1 MPEVTAAGVTAKIG
15 HATTLPGQKRV
26 SVPRSVQVAHAEPR
40 IPTYNKS
47 PFMTEALGGN
57 AADPDWDP
65 AGEYPSFPHITTES
79 HEGFWKPWSV
89 CHSAPDWVMEQTI
102 DKESILKK
110 KQREK
115 RDKKPVQYFGFK
127 GDINPWTVSKDSP
140 EFIRGHMQKYD
151 PRSILGKEK
160 ASLGEYGHERAR
172 KVLETSVSGSNH
184 MSIVFGGHRSEYGHS
199 SDRV

>member
-1 MPEVTAAGVTAKIG
+1 VPAGITAKIG

-26 SVPRSVQVAHAEPR
+26 VVPHSVQVDYAEPR

-47 PFMTEALGGN
+47 AHMTEALGGSV
-57 AADPDWDP
+57 ADPEWNATKD
-65 AGEYPSFPHITTES
+65 YPSFPHITTES

-89 CHSAPDWVMEQTI
+89 CHSAPEWVVQQTI

-115 RDKKPVQYFGFK
+115 RDKKPVHYVGFT
-127 GDINPWTVSKDSP
+127 GDVNPWTVSKDSP
-140 EFIRGHMQKYD
+140 EFIRGHMQQYD
-151 PRSILGKEK
+151 PQSILGKEK
-160 ASLGEYGHERAR
+160 ARLGEYGHERAR
-172 KVLETSVSGSNH
+172 KVVETSVTGSNH
-184 MSIVFGGHRSEYGHS
+184 MAVVFGGHRSEYGHK